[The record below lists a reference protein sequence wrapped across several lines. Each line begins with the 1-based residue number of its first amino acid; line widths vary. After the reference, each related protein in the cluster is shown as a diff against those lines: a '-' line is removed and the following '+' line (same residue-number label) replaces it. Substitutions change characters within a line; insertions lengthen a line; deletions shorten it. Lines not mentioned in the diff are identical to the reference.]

1 MLQGIETHAARQ
13 SKSLT
18 HSHEVKP
25 VMEKNNGAP
34 ENEFEKLTKEV
45 RLEALRNKAIKFE
58 ESQGKI
64 CI

>member
-1 MLQGIETHAARQ
+1 MRHAKA
-13 SKSLT
+13 KVT
-18 HSHEVKP
+18 HSHEQNRPITVKP
-25 VMEKNNGAP
+25 VMKKNNGAP